1 MRLSMRGAKMNSCIA
16 PPSVCMGEER
26 EGESD
31 EKWERRKE
39 EEGWGRERGRE
50 REREK
55 RERECVW
62 GGGGDS
68 LLLVVRQ
75 QGRVQIPKYLLLCIW
90 VVVSSDESMHD
101 YGKMPTKNTHTN
113 RKKSVIYI
121 IPLRE
126 LKLMLTWQS
135 SGKLVLSIGSGQ
147 AAVEMTGTLRIG
159 IDRQQTSI

>member
-1 MRLSMRGAKMNSCIA
+1 M
-16 PPSVCMGEER
+16 
-26 EGESD
+26 
-31 EKWERRKE
+31 
-39 EEGWGRERGRE
+39 
-50 REREK
+50 
-55 RERECVW
+55 
-62 GGGGDS
+62 
-68 LLLVVRQ
+68 
-75 QGRVQIPKYLLLCIW
+75 
-90 VVVSSDESMHD
+90 SSDESMHD